1 MAKFDGFGEIRRNF
15 EKIKVRHVAGMLTTT
30 CTELIRDAVASKGY
44 RGFTGNTQTSYSCG
58 IYINGKLQYIVSA
71 GDRMRGPVA
80 KKVKK
85 GKRMFLALPYEGERR
100 SVIGEV
106 TIDNLYGQQT
116 AEKFLKSFKGTPKKG
131 FAIVM
136 TTGTEY
142 SVYLEKVMDLTVLGT
157 TYLRAKNILF
167 NNVKPVD

>member
-71 GDRMRGPVA
+71 GDRMRG
-80 KKVKK
+80 
-85 GKRMFLALPYEGERR
+85 KRMFLALPYEGERR

-106 TIDNLYGQQT
+106 TTDNLYGQQT

-167 NNVKPVD
+167 NNVKPID